1 MKTFQKKELCPKSY
15 NIFLALAGYCCPVS
29 KTSII
34 CHALEA
40 AALGKSQRIF
50 LVRNQEIW

>member
-50 LVRNQEIW
+50 LVRNQEI